1 MLENVIEAIR
11 WLLWLLCRAS
21 LWFMDSVFKVIK
33 PIITLDIGEN
43 KTLWEWWGVLCLFVA
58 FFIICRVVSMYLKA
72 TIDEDYLLKL
82 EPMKIV
88 GRIGAVVLVIAIM
101 PMIVRFF
108 TSVSSVTIDKLGEL
122 LQSKNNIIFQEKY
135 TEDDEMNEKLKEI
148 YEQFDGLPSQVIIQS
163 MSEGK
168 YPPYQLISINAKT
181 NDDVWYIQAW
191 NLLDRVTPYSVDLL
205 ISQLGID
212 GDYLYFPDTTLLFIV
227 LIESICA
234 CFMFVMM
241 GIQVAQR
248 IYSIGFKILM
258 APYPI
263 SGLVNA
269 EDKSFSTWV
278 RLLSADI
285 LSNVLQYLL
294 LLFVLMLSS
303 SKLVTDMGMISQII
317 FFFGGILAVLV
328 GPNSV
333 AQIIGG
339 DGMGVFQTLQGIQT
353 IGTMANLTKGVLGAV
368 GRIGSFAAGAGV
380 YGAGRLMGLDSLG
393 NPPSKPDANAAGGS
407 DNPDS
412 PSGSGGSGA
421 MKKSDPGYYKQ
432 PTVKQLEAARWLGIS
447 GAEKMSRGQLS
458 EALEAT
464 GQMGKSYF
472 KGMGNVDGGANGTI
486 APNTGNYSMGN
497 VGISFPIDNFGDS
510 SASDT
515 NSDFAGGEPQASSM
529 ETNANNNDMS
539 SYNMGNFGDSSASD
553 INSDFAGGEPQFSSI
568 GTNNGEPLASEPSQ
582 VSSISANATSQE
594 QSSGTTPNTTD
605 SSSNAEDS
613 TPTKA
618 SRFSD
623 FKSKV
628 GNSAAFAYGMNMAGR
643 VGRSLYQASGNRIM
657 GQRTY
662 HKNGRYISRNTVPQL
677 MSNIKHGAI
686 ESIKSVNE
694 ARTTV
699 DKAPLSTVEQPTETN
714 GTVVGKDVIDTL
726 NKDKI

>member
-1 MLENVIEAIR
+1 
-11 WLLWLLCRAS
+11 
-21 LWFMDSVFKVIK
+21 MDSVFKVIK

-88 GRIGAVVLVIAIM
+88 GRIAAVVLVIALM
-101 PMIVRFF
+101 PMVVRFF

-191 NLLDRVTPYSVDLL
+191 NLLDRVTPYAVDLL

-278 RLLSADI
+278 RLLAADI

-294 LLFVLMLSS
+294 LLFVLMLTS

-353 IGTMANLTKGVLGAV
+353 ISTMANLTKGALGTI

-380 YGAGRLMGLDSLG
+380 YGTGRLLGQDSLG
-393 NPPSKPDANAAGGS
+393 NPPNKPNENEAGGS
-407 DNPDS
+407 DNPNN
-412 PSGSGGSGA
+412 PSGNSGGGA
-421 MKKSDPGYYKQ
+421 MKKSDPAYHKQ
-432 PTVKQLEAARWLGIS
+432 PTGKQLEAAKWVGIE
-447 GAEKMSRGQLS
+447 GAENMSRGQLS

-464 GQMGKSYF
+464 GKMGNSWF
-472 KGMGNVDGGANGTI
+472 KGMGNVDGGAQGTI
-486 APNTGNYSMGN
+486 APNTANYSMGN
-497 VGISFPIDNFGDS
+497 AGISVPLENVSDF
-510 SASDT
+510 SAST
-515 NSDFAGGEPQASSM
+515 NNSNFAGGETPS
-529 ETNANNNDMS
+529 
-539 SYNMGNFGDSSASD
+539 
-553 INSDFAGGEPQFSSI
+553 SSI
-568 GTNNGEPLASEPSQ
+568 GTNMNGQ
-582 VSSISANATSQE
+582 DSIG
-594 QSSGTTPNTTD
+594 SGTTPNTTD

-618 SRFSD
+618 SRFSN

-662 HKNGRYISRNTVPQL
+662 HRNGRYISRNTIPQL

-694 ARTTV
+694 TRNAV
-699 DKAPLSTVEQPTETN
+699 DNTPVSTVESTN
-714 GTVVGKDVIDTL
+714 SNGKEVGTDVIDTL
-726 NKDKI
+726 NKEKI

>member
-1 MLENVIEAIR
+1 
-11 WLLWLLCRAS
+11 
-21 LWFMDSVFKVIK
+21 MDSVFKVIK

-88 GRIGAVVLVIAIM
+88 GRIAAVVLVIALM
-101 PMIVRFF
+101 PMVVRFF

-191 NLLDRVTPYSVDLL
+191 NLLDRVTPYAVDLL

-278 RLLSADI
+278 RLLAADI

-294 LLFVLMLSS
+294 LLFVLMLTS

-353 IGTMANLTKGVLGAV
+353 ISTMANLTKGALGTI

-380 YGAGRLMGLDSLG
+380 YGTGRLLGQDSLG
-393 NPPSKPDANAAGGS
+393 NPPNKPNENEAGGS
-407 DNPDS
+407 DNPNN
-412 PSGSGGSGA
+412 PSGNSGGGA
-421 MKKSDPGYYKQ
+421 MKKSDPAYHKQ
-432 PTVKQLEAARWLGIS
+432 PTGKQLEAAKWVGIE
-447 GAEKMSRGQLS
+447 GAENMSRGQLS

-464 GQMGKSYF
+464 GKMGNSWF
-472 KGMGNVDGGANGTI
+472 KGMGNVDGGAQGTI
-486 APNTGNYSMGN
+486 APNTANYSMGN
-497 VGISFPIDNFGDS
+497 AGISVPLENVSDFSASTNNSNFAGGETESSSMVGDANNNDVSNYSMDNVGGCVPLENVSDS
-510 SASDT
+510 SAST
-515 NSDFAGGEPQASSM
+515 NNSNFAGGETPS
-529 ETNANNNDMS
+529 
-539 SYNMGNFGDSSASD
+539 
-553 INSDFAGGEPQFSSI
+553 SSI
-568 GTNNGEPLASEPSQ
+568 GTNMNGQ
-582 VSSISANATSQE
+582 DSIG
-594 QSSGTTPNTTD
+594 SGTTPNTTD

-618 SRFSD
+618 SRFSN

-662 HKNGRYISRNTVPQL
+662 HRNGRYISRNTIPQL

-694 ARTTV
+694 TRNAV
-699 DKAPLSTVEQPTETN
+699 DNTPVSTVESTN
-714 GTVVGKDVIDTL
+714 SNGKEVGTDVIDTL
-726 NKDKI
+726 NKEKI